1 MQDGRDCSA
10 AYLDGGAEHMDIRPK
25 DQLVMKKPHPC
36 GCNEWEVLRIGV
48 DFVIRCTG
56 CGHRVMIPRPKFEK
70 AVKKRLK
77 CAGDESEKA

>member
-1 MQDGRDCSA
+1 MADFVRYYVGDVVQ
-10 AYLDGGAEHMDIRPK
+10 
-25 DQLVMKKPHPC
+25 MKKAHPC
-36 GCNEWEVLRIGV
+36 GCNEWEVLRIGI

-70 AVKKRLK
+70 SVKKRLK